1 MLELLSSP
9 ETYVSLLTLSVMEIV
24 LGIDNLIFISVLTS
38 PLPGPE
44 RERARRVGLMG
55 ALVLRVGFLFAL
67 SWLMRLTEPLFSVWG
82 HPFSGQSLILL
93 SGGLFLVYKST
104 REIHDKLEGEE
115 HSGDSKVRSRF
126 WPIVAQIIVLDIV
139 FSIDSVVTA
148 IGMSTEVAIMIAAN
162 VIALAIMLWAGGFV
176 GRFVER
182 HPTVK
187 MLALSFLLLI
197 GVLLCAEGLG
207 FHIPKGYVYFA
218 MGFSA
223 LVELLNLRARKGR
236 PVTLRNTPHAPPEQ
250 SNDASPGSAGA

>member
-1 MLELLSSP
+1 MMLELLSSP

-104 REIHDKLEGEE
+104 REIHDKLEGAE
-115 HSGDSKVRSRF
+115 HGGAARARSRF
-126 WPIVAQIIVLDIV
+126 WSIVAQVVVLDIV

-148 IGMSTEVAIMIAAN
+148 VGMSRHLAIMIAAN
-162 VIALAIMLWAGGFV
+162 VIALALMLWVGGPV

-187 MLALSFLLLI
+187 MLALAFLLLI
-197 GVLLCAEGLG
+197 GVMLCAEGLG

-223 LVELLNLRARKGR
+223 LVELLNLRARKGA
-236 PVTLRNTPHAPPEQ
+236 PLVLRNTPRETPSPSSEGAPP
-250 SNDASPGSAGA
+250 PP